1 VDVLAISLAHSF
13 LFASRIDCWRRHT
26 IARDIAPATGARQM
40 ALATLPTLY
49 TMVYNEAVLG
59 KVIQNSIFGNRRRGA
74 GNVGQRGK

>member
-1 VDVLAISLAHSF
+1 
-13 LFASRIDCWRRHT
+13 
-26 IARDIAPATGARQM
+26 M